1 MGRVVRRCTM
11 SSGPAMPN
19 DDEAVDTDY
28 EEEIEAERT
37 GKSAEEIEADRRA
50 DERDP
55 LDEAYQPRS
64 G

>member
-1 MGRVVRRCTM
+1 M

-37 GKSAEEIEADRRA
+37 GKSAEEIAADRRA